1 MKYIIIFNAEYKIRE
16 NLPLTSQ
23 KLKNILQHHLVY
35 DTIVTLLCMKRGLR
49 KNVKGFKFRKHIRGH
64 IQRFTKTG
72 NKEIENREI
81 PICNANGHF

>member
-35 DTIVTLLCMKRGLR
+35 DTIVTLLCMKKGLR
-49 KNVKGFKFRKHIRGH
+49 KNVKGIKFLKHIRNH
-64 IQRFTKTG
+64 IQRLTKTG
-72 NKEIENREI
+72 DIEIENREI